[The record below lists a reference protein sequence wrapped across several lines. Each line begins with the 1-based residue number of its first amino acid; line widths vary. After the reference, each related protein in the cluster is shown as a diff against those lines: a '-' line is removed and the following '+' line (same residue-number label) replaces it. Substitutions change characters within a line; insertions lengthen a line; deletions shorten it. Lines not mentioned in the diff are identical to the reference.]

1 MQKKTRDRVKPIGV
15 LVSLNYADGLLRTR
29 FQLKGALAPKDKCCF
44 THEVYRK
51 KPEFVVCLLLQRP
64 PLIYTA

>member
-29 FQLKGALAPKDKCCF
+29 FQLKGALAPKVKCKF
-44 THEVYRK
+44 K
-51 KPEFVVCLLLQRP
+51 KTKAASHTK
-64 PLIYTA
+64 YTEKNLNL